1 MFLYNLI
8 NLLILNK
15 LHLKLF
21 IWEQVF
27 VLSLFNFLRRISY
40 RKRLYLY
47 WRDFLLPSWTIAWI
61 SLLEFGYDFFCFEM
75 PADLVIQSVT
85 WKAFVFYTI
94 CFLAGFNNF
103 KFQVI
108 LNNFFQMISWVFNQ
122 DFLYL
127 KWLFFLLFSICN
139 LLLYFQ
145 IGNMH
150 LKFFYC

>member
-108 LNNFFQMISWVFNQ
+108 LNNFFQWFHESSTKTFFILNDYSF
-122 DFLYL
+122 FFSLYA
-127 KWLFFLLFSICN
+127 IY
-139 LLLYFQ
+139 YFTF
-145 IGNMH
+145 
-150 LKFFYC
+150 K